1 MTNLG
6 LALIKLVQKINI
18 SPLFLLITACSF
30 QSLIPS
36 PDKAT
41 GSTKNMSIQCL
52 NKIAE
57 SIQSKPE
64 LNSLPRPS
72 APDLLRIHGSKE
84 NNSMFQPHIIIQPNG
99 LLIRQLPDS
108 GQAYPQ
114 ATEEPLNTSGLH
126 IQINGESNL
135 PLDMPI
141 PDDQYEALAV
151 QLAIWQLKYN
161 IPDSHITTDK
171 PSPQQRTTH
180 DLQMRLDWEKLQSH
194 KDILT
199 ERCLLTTDHQ
209 G

>member
-1 MTNLG
+1 M
-6 LALIKLVQKINI
+6 
-18 SPLFLLITACSF
+18 LITACSF

-41 GSTKNMSIQCL
+41 VSTKNIGLQCL
-52 NKIAE
+52 NKIAGT
-57 SIQSKPE
+57 IQSKPE

-72 APDLLRIHGSKE
+72 APDLIRIHGIKE
-84 NNSMFQPHIIIQPNG
+84 NNIMFQPHIIIQPSG
-99 LLIRQLPDS
+99 LMIRQLPDS
-108 GQAYPQ
+108 DQAYPQ
-114 ATEEPLNTSGLH
+114 ETEEPLNTSGLH
-126 IQINGESNL
+126 IQIIDESNL

-151 QLAIWQLKYN
+151 QLAIWQLKYS

-180 DLQMRLDWEKLQSH
+180 DLQIRLDWRKLQSQ

-199 ERCLLTTDHQ
+199 ERCLSSTVQQ

>member
-1 MTNLG
+1 MTNIG
-6 LALIKLVQKINI
+6 LTLIRLAQKINI
-18 SPLFLLITACSF
+18 SPVFVLITACSF
-30 QSLIPS
+30 QSFIPS
-36 PDKAT
+36 PEADT
-41 GSTKNMSIQCL
+41 GSTKSIDLQCL
-52 NKIAE
+52 NKIAGN
-57 SIQSKPE
+57 IQAKPE

-72 APDLLRIHGSKE
+72 AADLIRIHGIKE
-84 NNSMFQPHIIIQPNG
+84 NHSMFQPHIIIQPNG
-99 LLIRQLPDS
+99 VLIRQLPDS
-108 GQAYPQ
+108 DQAYPQ
-114 ATEEPLNTSGLH
+114 GTEEPLNSGLH
-126 IQINGESNL
+126 IQIIDDSDL

-141 PDDQYEALAV
+141 HDDQYEALAV